1 MSAVP
6 LTLAHRAALPGVAA
20 LARATA
26 AVALLDGAF
35 AVALNAALSPTPS
48 AVQVFQSIAAALLG
62 RDAFGG
68 GMATAALGALLH
80 ALIALA
86 WSAAYLVLLASAP
99 RLRALVST
107 ATGQA
112 LVAAAYGAF
121 VWMAMHHVVVPL
133 TRARSGPMP
142 TSVYTVLLVGHM
154 LVVGLPIVRLLRPG
168 PR

>member
-6 LTLAHRAALPGVAA
+6 LPLTDRDTLPGVAA

-62 RDAFGG
+62 PSAFGG
-68 GMATAALGALLH
+68 GLATAALGALLH
-80 ALIALA
+80 TLIAFA
-86 WSAAYLVLLASAP
+86 WSAIYLALLTHAS
-99 RLRALVST
+99 RLRGLVAT
-107 ATGQA
+107 AAGQA
-112 LVAAAYGAF
+112 LAAAGYGAL
-121 VWMAMHHVVVPL
+121 VWVAMHHVVVPL

-142 TSVYTVLLVGHM
+142 APIYAVLLVGHV

-168 PR
+168 AR